1 MRTFHPGTFL
11 AGLLFF
17 VMGVL
22 FVLETLEV
30 WTFTLTMAGYA
41 VPAALI
47 AVGVVVIV
55 SSLLQRPTDTS
66 A

>member
-11 AGLLFF
+11 AGLFFF
-17 VMGVL
+17 VVGLL
-22 FVLETLEV
+22 FILETLEV

-47 AVGVVVIV
+47 AVGAIVIL
-55 SSLLQRPTDTS
+55 SSLLQKPTDS
-66 A
+66 P

>member
-11 AGLLFF
+11 AGLFFF
-17 VMGVL
+17 VVGLL
-22 FVLETLEV
+22 FILETLEV

-47 AVGVVVIV
+47 AVGAIVIL
-55 SSLLQRPTDTS
+55 SSLLQKPTDRP
-66 A
+66 

>member
-11 AGLLFF
+11 AGLFF
-17 VMGVL
+17 FAIGVL
-22 FVLETLEV
+22 FILETLEV

-41 VPAALI
+41 VPIALI
-47 AVGVVVIV
+47 LVGVVVIL
-55 SSLLQRPTDTS
+55 SSLLQRPTDTG